1 VKKVLIENR
10 ARDQLEEIL
19 DGEEYKAYHDE
30 SQGLLAKWWGKAKEW
45 LSEQLEKLFPSL
57 EPTGG
62 AASGILITLIV
73 IVVAILLVAAFF
85 AIRNGVR
92 KRKFRSNKPLQSM
105 NEMEWSYAR
114 HLEEAYKQEGLEDYS
129 KATRHMFLALLLY
142 FHERD
147 YLEAKVWKTNWE
159 YYDELRKVNQ
169 DWAERFYRLAL
180 LFDEVAYGERK
191 VEKEE
196 YLPYKQEALS
206 WLEHETDS
214 QPYA

>member
-1 VKKVLIENR
+1 MLNENR
-10 ARDQLEEIL
+10 ARDQIEEIL
-19 DGEEYKAYHDE
+19 DGEEYKAYRDE
-30 SQGLLAKWWGKAKEW
+30 SQGLLASWWGKAKEW
-45 LSEQLEKLFPSL
+45 LAEQVEKLFPSL

-62 AASGILITLIV
+62 AASGILMTLIV
-73 IVVAILLVAAFF
+73 IVVAILLIVAFF

-105 NEMEWSYAR
+105 NEMEWSYDR
-114 HLEEAYKQEGLEDYS
+114 HLEEAYKQEGIEDYS

-159 YYDELRKVNQ
+159 YYDELRKVNR

-180 LFDEVAYGERK
+180 LFDEVAYGERE
-191 VEKEE
+191 VEEEE
-196 YLPYKQEALS
+196 YLPYKLEALS
-206 WLEHETDS
+206 WLENETDS
-214 QPYA
+214 

>member
-1 VKKVLIENR
+1 MLNENR

-30 SQGLLAKWWGKAKEW
+30 SQGLLASWWGKAKEW
-45 LSEQLEKLFPSL
+45 LAEQLGKLFPSL

-73 IVVAILLVAAFF
+73 IVVAILLVVAFF

-105 NEMEWSYAR
+105 NEMEWSYER
-114 HLEEAYKQEGLEDYS
+114 HLEEAYKQEVLEDHS

-159 YYDELRKVNQ
+159 YYDELRKVNRE
-169 DWAERFYRLAL
+169 WAERFYRLAL
-180 LFDEVAYGERK
+180 LFDEVAYGERE
-191 VEKEE
+191 VEEEE
-196 YLPYKQEALS
+196 YFPYKHEALS
-206 WLEHETDS
+206 WLGQETDP
-214 QPYA
+214 QPDA